1 MHGGGTAMT
10 GLILKRASS
19 SRPSSERRDDDYDV
33 LADGVVVGRIMHV
46 GAGAPKD
53 APWFWGLRL
62 WPPPGPHAD
71 ARLRADARGRDGRVR
86 QELET
91 RMMIKTPLPESVAL
105 LEKVHECLGPNR
117 LPLLIAIDG
126 ADGVGKSSLASWL
139 AWQLGAP
146 AVYLDL
152 YVIRESNPLRWRTDE
167 LRRIVNRRLVDHA
180 APLVVEGIMVLAALD
195 AIDRKPNFLI
205 YLEGKGGN
213 GLSRRLAAYRAR
225 YQPEQH
231 ADFRLQGVAE

>member
-1 MHGGGTAMT
+1 
-10 GLILKRASS
+10 
-19 SRPSSERRDDDYDV
+19 
-33 LADGVVVGRIMHV
+33 
-46 GAGAPKD
+46 
-53 APWFWGLRL
+53 
-62 WPPPGPHAD
+62 
-71 ARLRADARGRDGRVR
+71 
-86 QELET
+86 
-91 RMMIKTPLPESVAL
+91 MMIKSPLPESVAL

-152 YVIRESNPLRWRTDE
+152 YVIRDSNPLRWRTDE

-225 YQPEQH
+225 YQPEQR
-231 ADFRLQGVAE
+231 ADVRMQGVAE

>member
-1 MHGGGTAMT
+1 M
-10 GLILKRASS
+10 L
-19 SRPSSERRDDDYDV
+19 E
-33 LADGVVVGRIMHV
+33 DGVIVGRIFMLPI
-46 GAGAPKD
+46 APQD
-53 APWFWGLRL
+53 RPWMWASGHNGHIR
-62 WPPPGPHAD
+62 
-71 ARLRADARGRDGRVR
+71 RAARGYEPTREAAIGVR

-91 RMMIKTPLPESVAL
+91 RMTIKSPLPESVAL

-152 YVIRESNPLRWRTDE
+152 YVIRDSNPLRWRTDE

-205 YLEGKGGN
+205 YLEGL

-225 YQPEQH
+225 YKPEQR
-231 ADFRLQGVAE
+231 AAVRMQGFAE